1 MIGLLPALLVACVDD
16 RVPVGVA
23 IPPELDDPD
32 TVRFLAL
39 GDAGNGSATQ
49 RRVAAGAARA
59 CAELGCDLV
68 VLLGDNLY
76 PRGMES
82 PDDPRADARI
92 AEMYADTGAPVYL
105 VLGNHDY
112 AHGRDRERA
121 GWQVAWAGARDGVE
135 SPANAW
141 VTDAGPVRFVALDT
155 NAAFQFGASFQAG
168 WLHEQLARSTRRWNV
183 VFGHHPY
190 KSNGKHGNAGAYDD
204 AWFVPLANGA
214 GLRELFDDELCGAAD
229 LYLCGHDHNRQLL
242 ETCGVSLVVSGG
254 GGGATPIVDRG
265 NDTRF
270 ASGAPGAAWFELT
283 PTGGRVVFVDQDG
296 AQEASLSLAHP
307 RGAGATG
314 SDDRVAP
321 PG

>member
-1 MIGLLPALLVACVDD
+1 MIGAVAVPLLLAALACADD

-23 IPPELDDPD
+23 RPPTVARPD
-32 TVRFLAL
+32 ALRFLAM
-39 GDAGNGSATQ
+39 GDTGNGSATQ

-59 CAELGCDLV
+59 CAERGCDLV

-76 PRGMES
+76 PRGMEA
-82 PDDPRADARI
+82 PDDPLAETRI
-92 AEMYADTGAPVYL
+92 AEMYAPIGAPLYV

-121 GWQVAWAGARDGVE
+121 GWLVAWADAHEGIE
-135 SPANAW
+135 MPANAW
-141 VTDAGPVRFVALDT
+141 VTDAGPARLVAIDT
-155 NAAFQFGASFQAG
+155 NAAFQFGGSFQAG
-168 WLHEQLARSTRRWNV
+168 WLRQQLAASARRWNV

-229 LYLCGHDHNRQLL
+229 LYLCGHDHNRQLI

-254 GGGATPIVDRG
+254 GGGATPIIDRG
-265 NDTRF
+265 NAARF
-270 ASGAPGAAWFELT
+270 ASGTPGAVWLELT
-283 PTGGRVVFVDQDG
+283 EDAGRVVFLDADGEPDG
-296 AQEASLSLAHP
+296 AFDLSHP
-307 RGAGATG
+307 RGA
-314 SDDRVAP
+314 DRR
-321 PG
+321 